1 MCYIYYILH
10 HNAQR
15 MKNIEIAK
23 NLGFMRKMN
32 KGTRSPMNDIKFLE
46 EFGETLTVR
55 HIKSWLQG
63 WDEANMEYTKAS
75 KCVKN

>member
-1 MCYIYYILH
+1 
-10 HNAQR
+10 
-15 MKNIEIAK
+15 
-23 NLGFMRKMN
+23 MRKMN

>member
-1 MCYIYYILH
+1 
-10 HNAQR
+10 
-15 MKNIEIAK
+15 
-23 NLGFMRKMN
+23 MRKMN
-32 KGTRSPMNDIKFLE
+32 KGTRSPMDDKKFMK
-46 EFGETLTVR
+46 EFGGAITIH